1 MITHMCVKVKRNFEE
16 EIVMIRLCAFADEA
30 DSKVDGQIA
39 ALKRNGIGLIE
50 LRGLDGTNVSALT
63 EEQAMDYAKR
73 FEDAGIKVWS
83 IGSPLGKAKISED
96 FEEYSKLVR
105 HVCKLANIFGA
116 DKIRMFSFFEAYES
130 EDKVIDNL
138 RRMVAI
144 AAEYGVILCHENE
157 KEIFGDTLERVLKLA
172 EAVPELRLI
181 YDPANYLEVSENP
194 DITLE
199 ELHARTEYFHI
210 KDVIS
215 ATGELVPAGYGD
227 GRIGDIIA
235 RIDPN
240 EDKVLTIEPHLAIFE
255 GFSEID
261 NTVMKNKFHFDN
273 NNESFDAAVSAL
285 KGILAKLGYKETEG
299 GFTK

>member
-1 MITHMCVKVKRNFEE
+1 
-16 EIVMIRLCAFADEA
+16 MIRLCAFADEA
-30 DSKVDGQIA
+30 DSNVDGQIA

-63 EEQAMDYAKR
+63 EEQAREYAKR
-73 FEDAGIKVWS
+73 FADAGIKVWS
-83 IGSPLGKAKISED
+83 IGSPLGKVKISED
-96 FEEYSKLVR
+96 FEEYSVLVR
-105 HVCKLANIFGA
+105 HVCRLARIFGT

-144 AAEYGVILCHENE
+144 AKEEGVCLYHENE
-157 KEIFGDTLERVLKLA
+157 KEIFGDTCERVLKLA
-172 EAVPELRLI
+172 ENVEGLRLI

-194 DITLE
+194 DMTLE
-199 ELHARTEYFHI
+199 MLHARTDYFHI

-227 GRIGDIIA
+227 GRIGDIVA
-235 RIDPN
+235 RIDAN
-240 EDKVLTIEPHLAIFE
+240 DDKVLTIEPHLKVFE
-255 GFSEID
+255 GFSDID
-261 NTVMKNKFHFDN
+261 STVMKNKFHFDDN
-273 NNESFDAAVSAL
+273 NAAFDAAVAAI
-285 KGILAKLGYKETEG
+285 KTVLAKVGYTECEG